1 MSPNGHACRIRSP
14 DLYHFDKEVKRG
26 RIKRGTYCKID
37 KLNNVFPSA
46 GHKCQK
52 GSFNRVR
59 PEIEREIENNFQQ
72 LSLAKMHNHT
82 FVVEFLAFLWISVRY
97 IHCSLN

>member
-1 MSPNGHACRIRSP
+1 MKSENKDFTHHLLVAPNSRRMSPNGHACRIRSP

-26 RIKRGTYCKID
+26 SIKRGTYCKID

-46 GHKCQK
+46 GHKCEK

-59 PEIEREIENNFQQ
+59 PQIEREIENNF
-72 LSLAKMHNHT
+72 
-82 FVVEFLAFLWISVRY
+82 
-97 IHCSLN
+97 